1 MKKVYAVLNEDRGG
15 DTDVTIHFSYKSAK
29 SKFDEIVTDLKNYAI
44 EENFFNDLDSD
55 NWNLTEKQ
63 LQYDFNDSW
72 GNIEIYEREVI
83 K

>member
-29 SKFDEIVTDLKNYAI
+29 SKFDEIVNELRDYAVS
-44 EENFFNDLDSD
+44 ENFFNDLDDSD
-55 NWNLTEKQ
+55 WILTERH
-63 LQYDFNDSW
+63 LGYDFTESW
-72 GNIEIYEREVI
+72 GNIMIYEREV